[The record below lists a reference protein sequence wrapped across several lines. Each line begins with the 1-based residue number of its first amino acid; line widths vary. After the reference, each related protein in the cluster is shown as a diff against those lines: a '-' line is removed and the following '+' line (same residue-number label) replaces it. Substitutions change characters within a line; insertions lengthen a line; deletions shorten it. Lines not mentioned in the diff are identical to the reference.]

1 MWWPC
6 PIMLNHGFR
15 EQLLLLCATD
25 FPRMFVGK
33 DYFKRRRKCW
43 TDNIKEWTS
52 HATTA
57 HNGLLQKRLEK
68 NLCWILCQ
76 VPLVTQ
82 TVTGLNWTEM
92 KLWIWQT
99 KIQLSLSS
107 SHHNTVALSPAW
119 QHQQGHFPG
128 SSMTYMTC
136 GALLQKHAWIVLT
149 TPWHHPQP
157 CSSPQG
163 HPPGRPTWPE
173 GCCPWQD
180 VGPAPGSWSPGSYDI
195 WQGQHLPTQKQ
206 DAFLD

>member
-1 MWWPC
+1 MTS
-6 PIMLNHGFR
+6 LHRHYHLRQRQTR
-15 EQLLLLCATD
+15 ESC
-25 FPRMFVGK
+25 R
-33 DYFKRRRKCW
+33 FK
-43 TDNIKEWTS
+43 
-52 HATTA
+52 TTCSCSVRGVWR
-57 HNGLLQKRLEK
+57 HDSLSNTILPGTLKGLLQKRLEK